1 MAAKTIAETGPL
13 KETLDGT
20 ELLEIQEAAGG
31 VGSSKHV
38 TADILVRDPLRRAA
52 EARSGGRVT
61 VLYDAAGKPN
71 YMHVIPK
78 FRYEDVG
85 FDAELGA
92 GTCTAFLVNGVEKP
106 EIFIGQYLASG
117 ANAQS
122 IAGVDPANSI
132 DYDDAVAACAAK
144 GSGWHLMTVHEWAAI
159 ALWCMA
165 NGFEPRGNT
174 SYGRAYDATWEVG
187 RRGDGG
193 LPGDTNGSA
202 RTDAGTGPAS
212 WYHTADHTGI
222 ADLVGNV
229 WEWNFG
235 LKLNEGQVICTPDND
250 YTLAEA
256 NWQAQAAF
264 FDSPVAGDG
273 VGSDNLGASILAE
286 AVTNYADPDPTSAGY
301 NDYNNTYPWS
311 SLATSA
317 GYVSNPLLRRLLI
330 EPAGIS
336 PIGYLSVRNY
346 GERLPYRGGGWRG
359 GGGAGL
365 AALDL
370 HYPRSVRSTAVGFRP
385 AFVA

>member
-38 TADILVRDPLRRAA
+38 TADILVRDSLRRAA

-61 VLYDAAGKPN
+61 VLYDSAGKPN

-78 FRYEDVG
+78 FRYEDLG

-92 GTCTAFLVNGVEKP
+92 GTCTAFVVDGVEKP

-122 IAGVDPANSI
+122 VAGVDPANTI
-132 DYDDAVAACAAK
+132 DYDEAVAACTAK
-144 GSGWHLMTVHEWAAI
+144 GDGWHLMTVHEWAAV

-165 NGFEPRGNT
+165 NGFQPRGNT
-174 SYGRAYDATWEVG
+174 NYGRAYDATWEVG
-187 RRGDGG
+187 RRGDGA
-193 LPGDTNGSA
+193 LPGADGSA

-212 WYHTADHTGI
+212 WYHTNDHTGI
-222 ADLVGNV
+222 ADMVGNV

-235 LKLNEGQVICTPDND
+235 LKLVEGQVLCTPDNN

-256 NWQAQAAF
+256 NWAAQAAY
-264 FDSPVAGDG
+264 FDSPVDG
-273 VGSDNLGASILAE
+273 TGTDGSYIGAPILSD
-286 AVTNYADPDPTSAGY
+286 AVTHFGDPDPASNAY
-301 NDYNNTYPWS
+301 NQYNSINPWS
-311 SLATSA
+311 NLATSA
-317 GYVSNPLLRRLLI
+317 GYVSDPLLRRLLI
-330 EPAGIS
+330 EPAGIA
-336 PIGYLSVRNY
+336 PQGYFVGRNY
-346 GERLPYRGGGWRG
+346 GERLPSRGGSWNG
-359 GGGAGL
+359 GGNAGL
-365 AALDL
+365 AALNL
-370 HYPRSVRSTAVGFRP
+370 GYPRSNRGANVGFRP